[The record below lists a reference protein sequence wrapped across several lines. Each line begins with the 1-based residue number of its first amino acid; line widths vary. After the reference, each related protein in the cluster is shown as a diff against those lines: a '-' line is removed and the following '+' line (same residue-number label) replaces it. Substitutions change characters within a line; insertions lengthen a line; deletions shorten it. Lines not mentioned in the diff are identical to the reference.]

1 MIYLY
6 KCTFH
11 GINGNAPFRSD
22 GIHSFA
28 GCKNKGK
35 VFFNI
40 RKTRMGMTG
49 EWFRKMTG
57 TDDIWEFRT
66 LYNNQYIRLFAFW
79 DKKDQP

>member
-1 MIYLY
+1 
-6 KCTFH
+6 
-11 GINGNAPFRSD
+11 
-22 GIHSFA
+22 
-28 GCKNKGK
+28 
-35 VFFNI
+35 
-40 RKTRMGMTG
+40 MTG